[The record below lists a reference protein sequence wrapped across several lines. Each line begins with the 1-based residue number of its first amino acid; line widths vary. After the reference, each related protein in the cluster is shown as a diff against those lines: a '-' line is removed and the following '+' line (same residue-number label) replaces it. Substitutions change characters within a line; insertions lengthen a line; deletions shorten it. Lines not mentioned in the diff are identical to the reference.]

1 MIEGTVL
8 FVKREDLVNHSKDVD
23 IEDLKFTDFK
33 SEKQNSVLKMFAGA
47 DFVLFTDDDGRER
60 ILKSRMGKD
69 NIIF

>member
-8 FVKREDLVNHSKDVD
+8 FVKREDLVNHAKDVD

-33 SEKQNSVLKMFAGA
+33 SEKQNSVLKMFASA
-47 DFVLFTDDDGRER
+47 DFVLFTDDDGRGR
-60 ILKSRMGKD
+60 IFKSRMGKD